1 MAHKLHLQTTIPA
14 QPTTIRGNT
23 CQLTAS
29 PCGTKLLYPSGN
41 NLVIR
46 DIENPSKAR
55 IFAEHGK
62 RVTIGRFSPNG
73 QWIASAD
80 ETGKIK
86 IWSEYQEEE
95 NEFAMKV
102 KYDYHMLGGEIKD
115 LAWDGESKRIVCAGD
130 GRGQLAK
137 AFIFDT
143 GSNVGEFAGI
153 SKRLNTCDIRSCR
166 PYRAVVG
173 SDDFSTA
180 FYAGPPFKFQKSN
193 SDHSQLVTCTRF
205 SPDGAYF
212 AVSST
217 DGKIVIYEGKEG
229 EKLFELGSHKGGCY
243 AVSWDAAS
251 KMLVSA
257 SADKT
262 VKIWN
267 IESQKEVSSIKI
279 GENIGDQ
286 QLGVVWTSKGQIIS
300 VSLDGTLNYIDPSSG
315 SVSMRV
321 FGHQKAIGC
330 AESFDGKSSFMTA
343 SSFDGSVRKWGVSD
357 LYAQPVDGTGHKG
370 NVLGLHESESGG
382 FLSVGQDGDVKS
394 GNGTSYSN
402 RMQKVD
408 YSLIFSK
415 FYNFFAFS
423 FIPTILYRST
433 MSRNALLTTT
443 VF

>member
-80 ETGKIK
+80 ETGKVK

-95 NEFAMKV
+95 NEFVMKV

-115 LAWDGESKRIVCAGD
+115 LAWDGESKRIVRAGD

-137 AFIFDT
+137 AYIFDT
-143 GSNVGEFAGI
+143 GSNVSEFAGI

-243 AVSWDAAS
+243 AVSWDS
-251 KMLVSA
+251 TPKMLVSA

-262 VKIWN
+262 VRIWDV
-267 IESQKEVSSIKI
+267 ESQKEVACVQI

-286 QLGVVWTSKGQIIS
+286 QLGVVWTTKGQIIS
-300 VSLDGTLNYIDPSSG
+300 VSLDGTLNYIDPRSG
-315 SVSMRV
+315 DVGMRV

-330 AESFDGKSSFMTA
+330 MQTYDNCSTFMTA
-343 SSFDGSVRKWGVSD
+343 SSFDGIVRKWGVRD
-357 LYAQPVDGTGHKG
+357 VYAQPVDGTGHKG

-394 GNGTSYSN
+394 GNG
-402 RMQKVD
+402 
-408 YSLIFSK
+408 
-415 FYNFFAFS
+415 
-423 FIPTILYRST
+423 
-433 MSRNALLTTT
+433 
-443 VF
+443 